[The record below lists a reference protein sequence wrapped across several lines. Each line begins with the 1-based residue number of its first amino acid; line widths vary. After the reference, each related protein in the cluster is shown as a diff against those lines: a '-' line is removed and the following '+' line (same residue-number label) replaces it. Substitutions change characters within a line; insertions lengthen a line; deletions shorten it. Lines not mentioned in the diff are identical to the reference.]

1 MVRKGWR
8 EGVRMRKKI
17 NSKSIVRTG
26 VTYKREERGEQKKQ
40 KNRN

>member
-17 NSKSIVRTG
+17 NSKSIVRTR
-26 VTYKREERGEQKKQ
+26 VAYKRAERREQKKQ
-40 KNRN
+40 NNRN